1 MLLVSGVWRNECRQL
16 MWVALL
22 AVPEVAPGI
31 KKPAPF
37 LLPWAG
43 GCEKGGWIPWRNPGK
58 GLSGCQAVREKG
70 KCRFRE

>member
-1 MLLVSGVWRNECRQL
+1 MNIAPGANTHGGQGCGGII
-16 MWVALL
+16 WVALL

-37 LLPWAG
+37 VLPRA
-43 GCEKGGWIPWRNPGK
+43 GGWILWRSTGK

-70 KCRFRE
+70 KCRCQE